1 MRKFVS
7 LIMAITMLMVVVSQI
22 SCKENSA
29 ITEYKIQCQL
39 DGNTLKGKEEI
50 TFYNQTETAFSSL
63 KFNLYGNAFRE
74 GAKHKPVSELY
85 MAKAYYNGES
95 FGQMSVEKVYSN
107 TGDLEFSICGEDEN
121 ILEVKLLDEVFPN
134 ESVSVSIEYTLILA
148 QVVARTG
155 INKSTINLANFY
167 PILCGISG
175 NSFYEC
181 VYYSNGDPYFS
192 DCANYQVTL
201 TCDSQY
207 VIASSG
213 EIQKSSVKQD
223 MQENTYQKSL
233 SVSLKRQTG

>member
-22 SCKENSA
+22 SCRENSA

-107 TGDLEFSICGEDEN
+107 TGDLEFNICGEDEN
-121 ILEVKLLDEVFPN
+121 ILEVKLLDEVFVQAPKIVN
-134 ESVSVSIEYTLILA
+134 DYVKH
-148 QVVARTG
+148 G
-155 INKSTINLANFY
+155 INYI
-167 PILCGISG
+167 
-175 NSFYEC
+175 
-181 VYYSNGDPYFS
+181 
-192 DCANYQVTL
+192 
-201 TCDSQY
+201 
-207 VIASSG
+207 
-213 EIQKSSVKQD
+213 
-223 MQENTYQKSL
+223 MNTYN
-233 SVSLKRQTG
+233 